1 MYEQE
6 NSQKVSQQ
14 DKVDLLIKQMSQ
26 IQNELS
32 ILQKQGSLSDLV

>member
-32 ILQKQGSLSDLV
+32 ILQKQGGLSDLV

>member
-32 ILQKQGSLSDLV
+32 ILQKQGSLSDLI